1 MINSKEFY
9 VNNISR
15 ILDDISENNG
25 EGDYLP
31 DVFIE
36 IITTAL
42 TYYLLKSTDNDTV
55 GISVESLKNIYF
67 EPVLNL
73 NNDDDNVEYIIDTLK
88 SIEIPDVTKDDY
100 STCFIF
106 EDVTIEECFYKN
118 ADNDNLEDV
127 LFLTFT
133 PEFKLY
139 LTELYKKSISDKRKE
154 TIFHE

>member
-9 VNNISR
+9 VNNISK

-25 EGDYLP
+25 EGNYLP

-55 GISVESLKNIYF
+55 GISIESLENIFF

-88 SIEIPDVTKDDY
+88 SIEIPDITKDDY
-100 STCFIF
+100 STCFMF
-106 EDVTIEECFYKN
+106 DSVTIEECFYKN
-118 ADNDNLEDV
+118 TSDMEDV

-154 TIFHE
+154 VIFHE